1 MKTLLIPFFVCCY
14 LLAAE
19 PVSAQFNRYLIQCKY
34 KRGTTYSLQR
44 PQDFLSARA
53 IQRRIRYNIPI
64 DSADLPVPVAYIDG
78 IRNVGNVT
86 ILNVSK
92 WLNQISIETTDP
104 TAIDRIGQLSFVER
118 TDPIAARASAGPV
131 IQKHNEQLLPVTM
144 PSFTARA
151 TGESIAYGV
160 SGNQIRIHHGT
171 FLHNHGFRGQPIHVA
186 VIDAGFRNYN
196 GIPTFDSVRTTN
208 RLLSTW
214 DFVMNE
220 SSVSEDDTHGMYCF
234 SIMAA
239 NMPGSFVGSAPEASY
254 HLFRSED
261 VRSEY
266 PIEEHNFACAAERAD
281 SAGVDVCS
289 VSLGYSTFDNP
300 LFHHTYADMDGNTT
314 ISAKATDIAAAK
326 GMLMA
331 VAAGNEGNNS
341 WRFVISPG
349 DADSALTVGAVDTL
363 GNTASFSSYGP
374 SSDGQIKPTLASVGR
389 NTVVANAFSGLP
401 QYGSGT
407 SFACPNM
414 AGLAACLW
422 QAFPEVNNMSIIQ
435 TLTESCTRFNNPDDR
450 QGYGIPDLK
459 KAFVLLQKKK
469 AQVSATFLNC
479 AANIECAIKTDSGTI
494 VRIERKYPNETG
506 YTTIKTFT
514 ETQPFALHT
523 YTYSD
528 NLIGTTQSAVQYRY
542 RVQIGT
548 DTTYLLDS
556 SAVLFTIPCDR
567 IIPSADGISLFPNPA
582 SSTLQVSVA
591 SVSNAQVAIRI
602 TDATGKTVLEK
613 TANQPAGTQL
623 HSLSVESLARGLYVV
638 QVLLNNKRLEPIP
651 FVKQ

>member
-1 MKTLLIPFFVCCY
+1 MKTLLLFFMFGF

-19 PVSAQFNRYLIQCKY
+19 PVSAQFNRYLIQCKH
-34 KRGTTYSLQR
+34 KQGTPFSLQR
-44 PQDFLSARA
+44 PQEFLSPRA

-64 DSADLPVPVAYIDG
+64 DSSDLPVPAAFIDS

-92 WLNQISIETTDP
+92 WLNQISIETSDP
-104 TAIDRIGQLSFVER
+104 TALVRIGQLSFVEQ
-118 TDPIAARASAGPV
+118 TVPIAARPSPGSV
-131 IQKHNEQLLPVTM
+131 NQKNNEPLLPITT
-144 PSFTARA
+144 PSNTARI
-151 TGESIAYGV
+151 TGESLNYGV
-160 SGNQIRIHHGT
+160 SGNQIRIHQGT

-196 GIPTFDSVRTTN
+196 NIPTFDSVRNTN

-289 VSLGYSTFDNP
+289 ISLGYSTFDNP

-314 ISAKATDIAAAK
+314 ISAKATDLAAAK

-331 VAAGNEGNNS
+331 VAAGNEGGNS

-401 QYGSGT
+401 QFGSGT

-422 QAFPEVNNMSIIQ
+422 QAFPEVNNMDLIQ
-435 TLTESCTRFNNPDDR
+435 TLTESSTRFNNPDDR

-469 AQVSATFLNC
+469 AQVAATFLNC
-479 AANIECAIKTDSGTI
+479 ATNIVCKIKTDSGTI
-494 VRIERKYPNETG
+494 VRIERKYPNESG
-506 YTTIKTFT
+506 FSTIKTFT

-523 YTYSD
+523 YAYTD
-528 NLIGTTQSAVQYRY
+528 NLIGTTQSSVQYRY
-542 RVQIGT
+542 RVQIGS

-556 SAVLFTIPCDR
+556 SAVSFTIPCDR
-567 IIPSADGISLFPNPA
+567 VIPSADGVSLYPNPA

-591 SVSNAQVAIRI
+591 SVSNAQVVIRI
-602 TDATGKTVLEK
+602 IDATGKAVLEK
-613 TANQPAGTQL
+613 TGNQPAGTQL
-623 HSLSVESLARGLYVV
+623 HSLSVEQLARGLYVV
-638 QVLLNNKRLEPIP
+638 QVFLNNKRLEPVP
-651 FVKQ
+651 FVK